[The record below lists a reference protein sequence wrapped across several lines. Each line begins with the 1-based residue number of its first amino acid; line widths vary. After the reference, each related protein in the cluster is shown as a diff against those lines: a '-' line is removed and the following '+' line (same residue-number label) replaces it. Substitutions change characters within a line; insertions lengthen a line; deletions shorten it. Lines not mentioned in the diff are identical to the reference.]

1 MKKDK
6 LEEFIKDLFIY
17 VRNGKLTKET
27 KTIVSNY
34 MSCYDLIV
42 EFTGRGLSTYLIEYH
57 NIKIEQIVIECYEN
71 IKNLSGINFIDSF
84 ILYTERLN
92 YLIYQMDK
100 AFLYLSIYELKA
112 KWEKDNMC
120 ELSMNIYKKYY
131 FDKLEIKLFIIL
143 NEILI
148 REERNGNTE
157 YRQKIKS
164 IMKIISYM
172 DIIKPKIIRNK
183 QTSLIFWEEN
193 EKNKLSSNPLAY
205 QKKWFDYFKEE
216 TIIYDKNKA
225 ENDNKKFSELE
236 YIKAELKYINEEYE
250 RETNYINEIFH
261 NEISDIN
268 YEYLIKD
275 KMNKIFKSKKKEE
288 INELF
293 QLFKSNDVYLNLFF
307 KSFRYYIKDQAS
319 TLKNNKE
326 LTKDPNI
333 FMQAL
338 NDLKK
343 EIDEYIIL
351 YFENNIEI
359 QKQAKEEFCLLIL
372 WEVFYLL
379 KKDLS
384 PVYLVYYQYFLENR
398 SKKNK

>member
-1 MKKDK
+1 MKKGK

-17 VRNGKLTKET
+17 VRNGKLIKET
-27 KTIVSNY
+27 QTFVSNY
-34 MSCYDLIV
+34 ISCYDLIMK
-42 EFTGRGLSTYLIEYH
+42 FTDRSLSTYLIEYH
-57 NIKIEQIVIECYEN
+57 NIKIEQIIIECYEK

-100 AFLYLSIYELKA
+100 TFIYLSRFELKA
-112 KWEKDNMC
+112 NEKWKADNMC

-193 EKNKLSSNPLAY
+193 KKNKLSSNPLTY

-236 YIKAELKYINEEYE
+236 YIKAELKYINEENE
-250 RETNYINEIFH
+250 RKTNYINEIFH

-343 EIDEYIIL
+343 KIDEYIIL
-351 YFENNIEI
+351 YLENNIEI
-359 QKQAKEEFCLLIL
+359 QKQADEEFCLLM
-372 WEVFYLL
+372 
-379 KKDLS
+379 KDDLS
-384 PVYLVYYQYFLENR
+384 HENLDDYEYFP
-398 SKKNK
+398 

>member
-1 MKKDK
+1 
-6 LEEFIKDLFIY
+6 
-17 VRNGKLTKET
+17 
-27 KTIVSNY
+27 
-34 MSCYDLIV
+34 
-42 EFTGRGLSTYLIEYH
+42 
-57 NIKIEQIVIECYEN
+57 
-71 IKNLSGINFIDSF
+71 
-84 ILYTERLN
+84 
-92 YLIYQMDK
+92 
-100 AFLYLSIYELKA
+100 
-112 KWEKDNMC
+112 
-120 ELSMNIYKKYY
+120 
-131 FDKLEIKLFIIL
+131 
-143 NEILI
+143 
-148 REERNGNTE
+148 
-157 YRQKIKS
+157 
-164 IMKIISYM
+164 M

-193 EKNKLSSNPLAY
+193 EKNKLSSNPLTY

-216 TIIYDKNKA
+216 TIIYNKNKA

-343 EIDEYIIL
+343 KIDEYIIL

-359 QKQAKEEFCLLIL
+359 QKQAKEEFCLLTL

-398 SKKNK
+398 SKKN